1 MIINRPGAEF
11 EYEGVIYKIGEPIVG
26 TPESEYEGL
35 YGSITEIRDGEDK
48 ETENE
53 TPDIYCV
60 FDPPVLPCEVKRLEA
75 VFSELYRQ
83 PKTLDDIVL
92 DFVIMAPSMVK
103 PLDDLQTCRH
113 SPTIYV
119 LLEDW
124 AVGGE
129 HENISEVY
137 SDFDDAKRMLVQKL
151 TEERENGC
159 ISAWSGKDEYV
170 EESTPDSYECYLDG
184 EYMENHYAL
193 SIVVQKLCAS
203 SSFIR
208 EMADIYEASCQL
220 EDFISQVAD
229 WEELSQLTDEQYKRM
244 IRDSRFPQRFQN
256 ALGKNDCYWEAYWET
271 LSEVAHEFVKQYLE
285 ENARPECYTPE
296 RDNPYPLCIG
306 NGSEKCKKCCL
317 WTDLQPDME

>member
-1 MIINRPGAEF
+1 MIINKPGAEF
-11 EYEGVIYKIGEPIVG
+11 EYEGTIYKIGESIVG

-53 TPDIYCV
+53 TPDLYCT
-60 FDPPVLPCEVKRLEA
+60 FDPPALPCERKRLEA

-103 PLDDLQTCRH
+103 LLDDLQICRH
-113 SPTIYV
+113 SPMIYV

-124 AVGGE
+124 AVDGE
-129 HENISEVY
+129 HGNTSEVY
-137 SDFDDAKRMLVQKL
+137 SDFDDAKRVLVQKL

-159 ISAWSGKDEYV
+159 IPAWAGNDEYI
-170 EESTPDSYECYLDG
+170 EESTPDSYEGYLNG
-184 EYMENHYAL
+184 EYMENHYAI
-193 SIVVQKLCAS
+193 SIVAQKLYAS

-208 EMADIYEASCQL
+208 EMAGIYEASCQL
-220 EDFISQVAD
+220 EDFTSQVAD
-229 WEELSQLTDEQYKRM
+229 WEELNQLTDEQYEKM
-244 IRDSRFPQRFQN
+244 IQDLRFPERFQK
-256 ALGKNDCYWEAYWET
+256 ALSKNDHYWESYWET

-285 ENARPECYTPE
+285 ENVKPECYTPE
-296 RDNPYPLCIG
+296 KENPYPLCIG
-306 NGSEKCKKCCL
+306 NGGEECKKCCL